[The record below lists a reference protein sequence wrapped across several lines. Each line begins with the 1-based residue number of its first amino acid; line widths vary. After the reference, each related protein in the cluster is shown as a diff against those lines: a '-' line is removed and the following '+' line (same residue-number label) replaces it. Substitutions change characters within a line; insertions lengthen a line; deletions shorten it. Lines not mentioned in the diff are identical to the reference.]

1 MEAIIFDAVI
11 VLTLCCPRFNHTLQL
26 QNYKTRQYPEVCGIL
41 LCHWIDYVATA
52 KRNKIPGIR

>member
-41 LCHWIDYVATA
+41 LCRIGSITWLPPNAT
-52 KRNKIPGIR
+52 KYQG